1 MNKKRHFVLFCG
13 FKKTFLRV
21 IFSRVLWTIKLWPR
35 KKKLRGRW
43 RREGFKIVQRVT
55 DVRVVLT
62 RENVLAGHLQIKMI
76 IIISWTSYTWKHEA
90 WMERWWGEHR
100 DKTSLYSL
108 WVNHSSCLT
117 TSQQFSK
124 PTIIVTITIFIKIGL
139 GQIEKLEISQKRYL
153 NRTIETWN
161 WKVMKNT

>member
-76 IIISWTSYTWKHEA
+76 IIIS
-90 WMERWWGEHR
+90 
-100 DKTSLYSL
+100 
-108 WVNHSSCLT
+108 
-117 TSQQFSK
+117 
-124 PTIIVTITIFIKIGL
+124 
-139 GQIEKLEISQKRYL
+139 
-153 NRTIETWN
+153 
-161 WKVMKNT
+161 